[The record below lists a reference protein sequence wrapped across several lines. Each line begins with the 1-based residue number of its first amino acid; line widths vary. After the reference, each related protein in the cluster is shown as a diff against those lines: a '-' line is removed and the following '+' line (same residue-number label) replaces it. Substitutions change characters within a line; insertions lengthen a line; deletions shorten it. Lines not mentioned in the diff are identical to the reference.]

1 MENTYKVSDY
11 KLMLS
16 NVTISSTEINVFSVS
31 TSPFFVRYMRAIQRL
46 FRKYLKNVVLVM
58 R

>member
-1 MENTYKVSDY
+1 MENTYKVSGN

-16 NVTISSTEINVFSVS
+16 NVTLLSTEMNGFSVS